1 MSFCFALFTDFGPAG
16 PYLGQME
23 SVLRQS
29 APQLPVIHLV
39 SDAPFANPF
48 AGSYLLAALRS
59 SFPQNTIFLTIVDPG
74 VGGTRR
80 PVVLF
85 ADGQYFVGPDNGLL
99 NTVALQANTV
109 EWYEIIWRPDVCS
122 TSFHG
127 RDLFAPVA
135 CALANGL
142 LADYCKPL
150 PKPDLSTWSSDC
162 HQIIYVDFYGNAITG
177 SRYNPDLDGRQLFIN
192 GHCVDQASTFCS
204 VETGRPF
211 WYCNSS
217 GLIEIAVNQG
227 KARDLLNL
235 KIGHSFQ
242 VSPN

>member
-29 APQLPVIHLV
+29 APHLPVINLV
-39 SDAPFANPF
+39 SDAPSANPF
-48 AGSYLLAALRS
+48 ASSYLLAALRS
-59 SFPQNTIFLTIVDPG
+59 SFPENTIFLTVVDPG

-85 ADGQYFVGPDNGLL
+85 AEGQYFVGPDNGLL
-99 NTVALQANTV
+99 NTVAVQAETV
-109 EWYEIIWRPDVCS
+109 EWYEVIWRPDVCS

-142 LADYCKPL
+142 LSDYCKPL
-150 PKPDLSTWSSDC
+150 PKSDLSSWSSDC
-162 HQIIYVDFYGNAITG
+162 NQIIYFDFYGNVMTG
-177 SRYNPDLDGRQLFIN
+177 SRYKPDLDGCQLFIN
-192 GHCVDQASTFCS
+192 GHCIDQASTFCS

-227 KARDLLNL
+227 KAQDLLNL

-242 VSPN
+242 LSPN